1 MKIGYLIL
9 AHNDPHHLER
19 LINSLN
25 TGTEYT
31 HFFIHIDK
39 KSDIGEFN
47 MLSKIK
53 NASFIKNRVNIERV
67 GMSMVDALLRTLDFA
82 EKSAVCADR
91 YVFLAGSNYPIVSN
105 EEIFKYLDNDKQF
118 MKSYCI
124 TNSTQENKIR
134 EYYFHDIN
142 LINRSVSVFVRRVV
156 RKLNC
161 FRKKDPYLSVDG
173 KNIKV
178 HYGSQWFS
186 VTSDCAKYIL
196 NFTENHPEVYK
207 YFKHSHVPSELY
219 FHTIIFNS
227 LYKQKCLVNE
237 DNTSWLLALSPINF
251 HIYSNKQ
258 GEGARFL
265 TENDYKEIISSGRLF
280 SER

>member
-1 MKIGYLIL
+1 
-9 AHNDPHHLER
+9 
-19 LINSLN
+19 
-25 TGTEYT
+25 
-31 HFFIHIDK
+31 
-39 KSDIGEFN
+39 
-47 MLSKIK
+47 
-53 NASFIKNRVNIERV
+53 
-67 GMSMVDALLRTLDFA
+67 
-82 EKSAVCADR
+82 
-91 YVFLAGSNYPIVSN
+91 
-105 EEIFKYLDNDKQF
+105 
-118 MKSYCI
+118 
-124 TNSTQENKIR
+124 
-134 EYYFHDIN
+134 
-142 LINRSVSVFVRRVV
+142 V

-280 SER
+280 FGKVKTGLSDKLLAQIDEHRRISKDSVYRVTL